1 METIKKTS
9 DRNDEANVNVN
20 SEIQNLE
27 MKNSIL
33 KNEKEM
39 FKRYT
44 LELAKAIEDTK
55 AELAKAK
62 KNLVKAHQMGIYN
75 MLEKSPEEL
84 HYECTKSSLVR
95 DGLLLMCKGKGKL
108 EDERLEDILK
118 FAKGVK

>member
-33 KNEKEM
+33 KKEKEM
-39 FKRYT
+39 FKRYAIQ
-44 LELAKAIEDTK
+44 LAKAVDDSQK
-55 AELAKAK
+55 ELEEAQKS
-62 KNLVKAHQMGIYN
+62 LVKAHQMGICN
-75 MLEKSPEEL
+75 MVSKSPEDI
-84 HYECTKSSLVR
+84 HYECTKNSLVGE
-95 DGLLLMCKGKGKL
+95 GLKSMCIGRSKL
-108 EDERLEDILK
+108 EDKRLEDILK